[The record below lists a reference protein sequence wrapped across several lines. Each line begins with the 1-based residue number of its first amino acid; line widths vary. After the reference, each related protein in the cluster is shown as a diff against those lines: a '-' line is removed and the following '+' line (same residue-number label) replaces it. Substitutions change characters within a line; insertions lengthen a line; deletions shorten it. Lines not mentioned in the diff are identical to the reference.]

1 MFIKFMKK
9 ISVITLQNV
18 RNYGSVLQAWAT
30 QEVLE
35 KAGKGEWK
43 VDFFNY
49 YKPGTATIQERID
62 RWTRGFGPIK
72 KLIYKLILLPSMKRE
87 DKVFGNFLKKYVNVQ
102 EQKVTT
108 SEDFKMLHLDS
119 DIYCSGSDQTWNS
132 SWNDGVVPE
141 LFLSFVP
148 DNIKKIAYAGS
159 FGKSKLDN
167 DEIEITKQLISRYDA
182 ISVREDSAVNIVKGL
197 GKDATLVLDPTLQV
211 TRDFWLKKFKI
222 TVNKEKDPYVLV
234 YQLNTNKEFDKF
246 AKEFAKRKGLKL
258 VRFCIRHYQMF
269 RGGQSIVIPPVEDFV
284 RLIANAKYVIT
295 DSFHATAFSINLNT
309 DMICIYPQEFGGRI
323 ASILKLMGLQNRNL
337 KDYDDFSLAEVDPI
351 DFEPVNDRLNKEREI
366 GYNFL
371 QQALWQ

>member
-1 MFIKFMKK
+1 MKK

-18 RNYGSVLQAWAT
+18 RNYGSVLQALAT

-35 KAGKGEWK
+35 KTGKGQRK

-49 YKPGTATIQERID
+49 FKPGTATIKERLA
-62 RWTRGFGPIK
+62 RWTRGFNPVK
-72 KLIYKLILLPSMKRE
+72 KYIYNMILFPSMKRE
-87 DKVFGNFLKKYVNVQ
+87 EKVFSSFLKRYVNVQ
-102 EQKVTT
+102 ETKLSS
-108 SEDFKMLHLDS
+108 SEDFKKIKIDS

-148 DNIKKIAYAGS
+148 DSIKKVAYAGS
-159 FGKSKLDN
+159 FGKSNLDN
-167 DEIEITKQLISRYDA
+167 EEVEATRKLISRYDA
-182 ISVREDSAVNIVKGL
+182 ISVRESSAVDIVKGL

-211 TRDFWLKKFKI
+211 TREYWLNKFNI
-222 TVNKEKDPYVLV
+222 TVDKEQDPYVLV
-234 YQLNTNKEFDKF
+234 YQLNTNKDFDKY

-269 RGGQSIVIPPVEDFV
+269 RGGHPVIIPQVEDFV

-309 DMICIYPQEFGGRI
+309 DMICIYPHEFGGRL
-323 ASILKLMGLQNRNL
+323 ASILNLTGLTERHL
-337 KDYDDFSLAEVDPI
+337 KDYNDFSYVDATPV
-351 DFEPVNDRLNKEREI
+351 DFKPVNEILTRERKI
-366 GYNFL
+366 GEDFL
-371 QQALWQ
+371 TKALWQTKK